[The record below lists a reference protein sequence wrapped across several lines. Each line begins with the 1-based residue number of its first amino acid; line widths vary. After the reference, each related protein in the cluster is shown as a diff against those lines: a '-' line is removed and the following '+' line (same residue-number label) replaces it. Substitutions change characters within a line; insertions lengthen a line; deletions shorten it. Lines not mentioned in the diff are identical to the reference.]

1 MQMISIFK
9 RHFNIEIDVFKVIY
23 FITIYYSIYFFGA
36 YPSDFEFNLIN
47 ILLIVSPSL
56 ILYGFSKTLEIKTVK
71 MNLSIDSILIA
82 FLSFLI
88 FTFFYFYSPNLYS
101 DEIYYA
107 HKSIRF
113 PLEIIKAI
121 ELKFN
126 IVVSNYEFY
135 ARLISFSFLLSL
147 LFFIRHRFFYKFL
160 KLNLSL
166 LLLLRLSFWIF
177 TGGIPL
183 IHPPLSSLLPSIL
196 IIPFGINDISFK
208 ISSCLFFFVTI
219 SIIFNYLKFSLR
231 NQTIFYA
238 FLILFP
244 IIGINLLLLEQSLYF
259 PIFLFFIIVL
269 IDKIPISQISILI
282 GVAIL
287 FRQSSIVLA
296 GIPVV
301 LTILNWK
308 SFRQSFKNLYGILI
322 GLPVFIKSLVIGTPS
337 SPSSSS
343 LINKLYGVHFN
354 LNDFIEFKYL
364 FFAVILLIILLLRK
378 NHQKIFLLI
387 ITSCLYIVIFRLT
400 RMSFGGKYI
409 FEFYGSFLLILIY
422 FVSKIKN
429 ISKVIFM
436 YLLFLAV
443 NFNFKDQYISK
454 NNSFSEIINSLGE
467 STSNTF
473 FIKGDYYNFSK
484 LLKSDSS
491 KDFNEKFSF
500 DIKYNEYLSS
510 INESSN
516 DGSFNLKH
524 LLNYS
529 SLPNYIVFM
538 ESSFNKL
545 NESEKSEIFK
555 FFKIDFYKKETFDTY
570 EYLILSLK

>member
-36 YPSDFEFNLIN
+36 YPSDFKINLIN

-56 ILYGFSKTLEIKTVK
+56 ILYGFIKTLEIKTVK

-107 HKSIRF
+107 HKSVRF

-126 IVVSNYEFY
+126 IVISNYEFY

-160 KLNLSL
+160 KLSL
-166 LLLLRLSFWIF
+166 LLLIFLRLYFWIF

-183 IHPPLSSLLPSIL
+183 IHPPLSSLFSSIL
-196 IIPFGINDISFK
+196 IIPFGINDILFK
-208 ISSCLFFFVTI
+208 ISTCLFFFIATAL
-219 SIIFNYLKFSLR
+219 IFNYLKFPIR
-231 NQTIFYA
+231 NQIIFYI

-244 IIGINLLLLEQSLYF
+244 IIGNNLLLHEQSVYF
-259 PIFLFFIIVL
+259 PIFLFFLIVL
-269 IDKIPISQISILI
+269 IDKISISQISILI
-282 GVAIL
+282 GVSIL

-296 GIPVV
+296 VIPFI

-308 SFRQSFKNLYGILI
+308 SFRQSFKNLYGISI

-343 LINKLYGVHFN
+343 LINKLYRVHFN

-364 FFAVILLIILLLRK
+364 FFVVILLIILLLRK
-378 NHQKIFLLI
+378 NNQKIFLLI
-387 ITSCLYIVIFRLT
+387 TTSFLYIVIFRLT
-400 RMSFGGKYI
+400 RMSFGDKYT
-409 FEFYGSFLLILIY
+409 FEFYGSFLLLLIY
-422 FVSKIKN
+422 FISKIKN
-429 ISKVIFM
+429 IKIVA
-436 YLLFLAV
+436 LLFLLLLTV
-443 NFNFKDQYISK
+443 NVNFKDQYIYK
-454 NNSFSEIINSLGE
+454 NNSFSEILNIIGQNS
-467 STSNTF
+467 SASI
-473 FIKGDYYNFSK
+473 FIRGDYYNFAHI
-484 LLKSDSS
+484 LKSNSID
-491 KDFNEKFSF
+491 DYNEKFKF
-500 DIKYNEYLSS
+500 DIKYRNYLLD
-510 INESSN
+510 INETNNHGTFS
-516 DGSFNLKH
+516 LKH

-529 SLPNYIVFM
+529 SLPNYIIFM
-538 ESSFNKL
+538 ESKFNKL
-545 NESEKSEIFK
+545 NEFEKSEIFR
-555 FFKIDFYKKETFDTY
+555 FFKIDFHKKETFDSY
-570 EYLILSLK
+570 EYIILSLR

>member
-1 MQMISIFK
+1 MISIFK

-88 FTFFYFYSPNLYS
+88 FTFYYFNSPNLS
-101 DEIYYA
+101 FDEIYYA

-113 PLEIIKAI
+113 PLEIIKVI

-126 IVVSNYEFY
+126 IVISNYEYNFY

-147 LFFIRHRFFYKFL
+147 LFFLRHKYFYKFL
-160 KLNLSL
+160 KLNVLFL
-166 LLLLRLSFWIF
+166 IFLRLFFWIF

-183 IHPPLSSLLPSIL
+183 IHPPLSSLLSSIL
-196 IIPFGINDISFK
+196 IIPFGINDILFK
-208 ISSCLFFFVTI
+208 ISSCLFFFVTT

-244 IIGINLLLLEQSLYF
+244 IIGNNLLLIEQSLYF

-296 GIPVV
+296 GIPFV

-308 SFRQSFKNLYGILI
+308 SFRQSFKNLYGISI
-322 GLPVFIKSLVIGTPS
+322 GLPVF
-337 SPSSSS
+337 
-343 LINKLYGVHFN
+343 
-354 LNDFIEFKYL
+354 FKAL
-364 FFAVILLIILLLRK
+364 
-378 NHQKIFLLI
+378 
-387 ITSCLYIVIFRLT
+387 
-400 RMSFGGKYI
+400 
-409 FEFYGSFLLILIY
+409 
-422 FVSKIKN
+422 
-429 ISKVIFM
+429 
-436 YLLFLAV
+436 
-443 NFNFKDQYISK
+443 
-454 NNSFSEIINSLGE
+454 
-467 STSNTF
+467 
-473 FIKGDYYNFSK
+473 
-484 LLKSDSS
+484 
-491 KDFNEKFSF
+491 
-500 DIKYNEYLSS
+500 
-510 INESSN
+510 
-516 DGSFNLKH
+516 
-524 LLNYS
+524 
-529 SLPNYIVFM
+529 
-538 ESSFNKL
+538 
-545 NESEKSEIFK
+545 
-555 FFKIDFYKKETFDTY
+555 
-570 EYLILSLK
+570 